1 MKIGGFLSSLGE
13 AFDSLKI
20 SPSVISDTQSY
31 IADVET
37 ELNLQLGSAVA
48 LVEEVGRITLQG
60 GGKRLRPALVY
71 LSARATGHE
80 FELSRAVKLGVAM
93 EMIHMATL
101 IHDDVIDD
109 ADTRRGQPTAFSV
122 HGITPS
128 ILGGDV
134 LLAKAMRLLAEDGDL
149 AIIRM
154 VSQAVVELA
163 EGEVQEIAVRGN
175 IELSLDEHLTVLRMK
190 TASFIECC
198 CRIGGMLTTASA
210 AELTG
215 LGQYGHH
222 LGMAFQ
228 IVDDILD
235 FKGDSAKTGK
245 PVATDF
251 RDGQATLPL
260 IYLLTEL
267 SADERAFVAK
277 KFGNGSTDA
286 DLQLILGWM
295 KDRNALA
302 RADQD
307 AREHASS
314 ARESLAGLPDSDER
328 RLLSGVT
335 LGVTRR
341 QN

>member
-13 AFDSLKI
+13 AFDTLKI
-20 SPSVISDTQSY
+20 SPAIIEQTQNY

-37 ELNLQLGSAVA
+37 KLKIQIGSAIP
-48 LVEEVGRITLQG
+48 LVENVGQITLRG
-60 GGKRLRPALVY
+60 GGKRLRPALVF
-71 LSARATGHE
+71 LSARSTGLE
-80 FELSRAVKLGVAM
+80 FDYHRAVQLGVAM
-93 EMIHMATL
+93 ELIHMATL

-109 ADTRRGQPTAFSV
+109 AATRRGEPTAFSI

-149 AIIRM
+149 RIIRL

-163 EGEVQEIAVRGN
+163 EGEVQEIAVRGDIN
-175 IELSLDEHLTVLRMK
+175 LSLDDHLSVLRMK

-198 CRIGGMLTTASA
+198 CRIGGMLTDSA
-210 AELTG
+210 QPQLDA
-215 LGQYGHH
+215 LGNYGHH

-235 FKGDSAKTGK
+235 FRGDAAKTGK

-251 RDGQATLPL
+251 RDGQVTLPL

-267 SADERAFVAK
+267 SPEEKTFVEK
-277 KFGNGSTDA
+277 KFGNGSTNA
-286 DLQLILGWM
+286 DLQLILSWM
-295 KDRNALA
+295 NDRKALA

-314 ARESLAGLPDSDER
+314 ARESLELLPDSGER

-341 QN
+341 QS

>member
-1 MKIGGFLSSLGE
+1 MKISGFLSSLGE

-20 SPSVISDTQSY
+20 NPTVIEQTQKY
-31 IADVET
+31 IAEVET
-37 ELNLQLGSAVA
+37 ELKLQIGSAIP
-48 LVEEVGRITLQG
+48 LVEEVGQITLRG
-60 GGKRLRPALVY
+60 GGKRLRPALVF
-71 LSARATGHE
+71 LSARTTGLE
-80 FELSRAVKLGVAM
+80 FDNHRAVQLGVAM
-93 EMIHMATL
+93 ELIHMATL

-109 ADTRRGQPTAFSV
+109 AATRRGEPTAFSI

-149 AIIRM
+149 RIIRL

-175 IELSLDEHLTVLRMK
+175 INISLDDHLQVLRMK

-198 CRIGGMLTTASA
+198 CRIGGMLTPATESNLDA
-210 AELTG
+210 
-215 LGQYGHH
+215 LGNYGHH

-235 FKGDSAKTGK
+235 FRGDAAKTGK

-267 SADERAFVAK
+267 SPEEKTFVEK

-286 DLQLILGWM
+286 DLQLILSWM
-295 KDRNALA
+295 NDKKALA

-314 ARESLAGLPDSDER
+314 AREGLEKFPDSSER
-328 RLLSGVT
+328 RLLNGVT

>member
-1 MKIGGFLSSLGE
+1 MKISGFLSSLGE
-13 AFDSLKI
+13 AFDTLKI
-20 SPSVISDTQSY
+20 NPAVIAQTQNY
-31 IADVET
+31 IAEVEA
-37 ELNLQLGSAVA
+37 ELKVQIGSAIP
-48 LVEEVGRITLQG
+48 LVEEVGQITLRG
-60 GGKRLRPALVY
+60 GGKRLRPALVF
-71 LSARATGHE
+71 LSARTTGLDFDNH
-80 FELSRAVKLGVAM
+80 RAVQLGVAM
-93 EMIHMATL
+93 ELIHMATL

-109 ADTRRGQPTAFSV
+109 AATRRGEPTAFSI

-149 AIIRM
+149 RIIRL

-163 EGEVQEIAVRGN
+163 EGEVQEIAVRGDIN
-175 IELSLDEHLTVLRMK
+175 LPLDDHLQVLRMK

-198 CRIGGMLTTASA
+198 CRIGGMLTEATES
-210 AELTG
+210 ELDA
-215 LGQYGHH
+215 LGSYGHH

-235 FKGDSAKTGK
+235 FRGDAAKTGK

-267 SADERAFVAK
+267 SPEEKTFVEM

-286 DLQLILGWM
+286 DLQLILSWM
-295 KDRNALA
+295 TDKKALA

-314 ARESLAGLPDSDER
+314 ARDSLEVLPDSSER

>member
-1 MKIGGFLSSLGE
+1 MKISGFLSSLGE
-13 AFDSLKI
+13 AFDTLKI
-20 SPSVISDTQSY
+20 NPAVIAQTQNY
-31 IADVET
+31 IAEVEA
-37 ELNLQLGSAVA
+37 ELKVQIGSAIP
-48 LVEEVGRITLQG
+48 LVEEVGQITLRG
-60 GGKRLRPALVY
+60 GGKRLRPALVF
-71 LSARATGHE
+71 LSARTTGLDFDNH
-80 FELSRAVKLGVAM
+80 RAVQLGVAM
-93 EMIHMATL
+93 ELIHMATL

-109 ADTRRGQPTAFSV
+109 AATRRGEPTAFSI

-149 AIIRM
+149 RIIRL

-163 EGEVQEIAVRGN
+163 EGEVQEIAVRGDIN
-175 IELSLDEHLTVLRMK
+175 LPLDDHLQVLRMK

-198 CRIGGMLTTASA
+198 CRIGGMLTEANESKLDA
-210 AELTG
+210 
-215 LGQYGHH
+215 LGSYGHH

-235 FKGDSAKTGK
+235 FRGDAAKTGK

-267 SADERAFVAK
+267 SPEEKTFVEK

-286 DLQLILGWM
+286 DLQLILSWM
-295 KDRNALA
+295 TDKKALA

-314 ARESLAGLPDSDER
+314 ARESLEVLPDSSER

>member
-1 MKIGGFLSSLGE
+1 MKISGFLSSLSEGI
-13 AFDSLKI
+13 DSFRI
-20 SPSVISDTQSY
+20 SPRLLDETTAYIQTVEQELQSQVNS
-31 IADVET
+31 IIP
-37 ELNLQLGSAVA
+37 
-48 LVEEVGRITLQG
+48 LVEKVGRITLDG
-60 GGKRLRPALVY
+60 GGKRLRPALVF
-71 LSARATGHE
+71 LTARATGLE
-80 FELSRAVKLGVAM
+80 FDQQRAIKLGTAM
-93 EMIHMATL
+93 ELIHMATL

-109 ADTRRGQPTAFSV
+109 AATRRGRPTAFSV

-134 LLAKAMRLLAEDGDL
+134 LLAKAMRILAEDGDL
-149 AIIRM
+149 TIIRM

-175 IELSLDEHLTVLRMK
+175 IDIPLDDHLTVLRMK

-198 CRIGGMLTTASA
+198 CQIGGLLTGATEAQTTA
-210 AELTG
+210 

-235 FKGDSAKTGK
+235 FRGDSAKTGK

-260 IYLLTEL
+260 IYLMTEL
-267 SADERAFVAK
+267 SEEERTFIAS
-277 KFGNGSTDA
+277 KFGNGATEE
-286 DLQLILGWM
+286 DLKLIIGWM
-295 KDRNALA
+295 NVRKALA

-307 AREHASS
+307 AREHAST
-314 ARESLAGLPDSDER
+314 ARESLELLPESDER

-335 LGVTRR
+335 FGVTRR